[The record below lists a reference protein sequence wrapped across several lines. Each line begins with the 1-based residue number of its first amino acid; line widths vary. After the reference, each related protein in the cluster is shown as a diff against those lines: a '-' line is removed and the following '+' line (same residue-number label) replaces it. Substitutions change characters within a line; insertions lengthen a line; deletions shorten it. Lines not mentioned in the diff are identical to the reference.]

1 MMLSEPLMT
10 PEEYELML
18 HQYGAGFDEYMIAEV
33 CRTLNCDQIQWF
45 RAYLD
50 EAEMNLV
57 RPN

>member
-18 HQYGAGFDEYMIAEV
+18 HQYGAGFDEHMIAEV
-33 CRTLNCDQIQWF
+33 FRTLNCDQFQWF
-45 RAYLD
+45 RAYLT